1 MREFLGSYTDYLEME
16 KRENLW
22 RKRKFKRE
30 KVVEE
35 APKQQR
41 KRKLSYNEQREWETI
56 EDTIAELEEK
66 LSQLEKNL
74 RKLDLTSQRHKNYL
88 KHSRKQKKS

>member
-1 MREFLGSYTDYLEME
+1 MQKE
-16 KRENLW
+16 K
-22 RKRKFKRE
+22 

-66 LSQLEKNL
+66 LESIGEELANVGSDFTKAQELSEAQQNRRRA
-74 RKLDLTSQRHKNYL
+74 RKTMERWSELSDIVEGL
-88 KHSRKQKKS
+88 K

>member
-1 MREFLGSYTDYLEME
+1 M
-16 KRENLW
+16 
-22 RKRKFKRE
+22 
-30 KVVEE
+30 EE

-66 LSQLEKNL
+66 LESIGEELANVGSDL
-74 RKLDLTSQRHKNYL
+74 RKRKNCL

>member
-1 MREFLGSYTDYLEME
+1 ME
-16 KRENLW
+16 KAEVQ
-22 RKRKFKRE
+22 KK

-66 LSQLEKNL
+66 IESIGEELAKVGS
-74 RKLDLTSQRHKNYL
+74 TSQRHRNYL

>member
-1 MREFLGSYTDYLEME
+1 M
-16 KRENLW
+16 
-22 RKRKFKRE
+22 RKRKCRKRK

-66 LSQLEKNL
+66 LESIGEELANVGSDFTKAQELSEAQQKTEEELEKTMERWSEL
-74 RKLDLTSQRHKNYL
+74 SDIVEGL
-88 KHSRKQKKS
+88 K

>member
-1 MREFLGSYTDYLEME
+1 M
-16 KRENLW
+16 
-22 RKRKFKRE
+22 RKRKCRKR

-66 LSQLEKNL
+66 LESIGEELANVGSDFTKAQELSEA
-74 RKLDLTSQRHKNYL
+74 QQ
-88 KHSRKQKKS
+88 KQKKS

>member
-1 MREFLGSYTDYLEME
+1 ME
-16 KRENLW
+16 KAEVQ
-22 RKRKFKRE
+22 KK

-41 KRKLSYNEQREWETI
+41 KRKLSYNERREWETI

>member
-1 MREFLGSYTDYLEME
+1 ME
-16 KRENLW
+16 KAEVQ
-22 RKRKFKRE
+22 KEK

-41 KRKLSYNEQREWETI
+41 KRKLSYNERREWETI

-66 LSQLEKNL
+66 IESIGEELAKVGSDFTKAQELSEAQQKTEEELEKRWKDGVNYQ
-74 RKLDLTSQRHKNYL
+74 TSL
-88 KHSRKQKKS
+88 KD

>member
-1 MREFLGSYTDYLEME
+1 MPT
-16 KRENLW
+16 
-22 RKRKFKRE
+22 
-30 KVVEE
+30 VPPIVIAE

-66 LSQLEKNL
+66 LESIGEELANVGSDFTKAQELSEAQQKTEEELEKTMERWSEL
-74 RKLDLTSQRHKNYL
+74 SDIVEGL
-88 KHSRKQKKS
+88 K

>member
-1 MREFLGSYTDYLEME
+1 MQKE
-16 KRENLW
+16 KI
-22 RKRKFKRE
+22 
-30 KVVEE
+30 VEE

-56 EDTIAELEEK
+56 EDTIAELEEN
-66 LSQLEKNL
+66 LNRLEKNL
-74 RKLDLTSQRHKNYL
+74 RMLVLILRKRKNCL

>member
-1 MREFLGSYTDYLEME
+1 ME
-16 KRENLW
+16 KAEVQ
-22 RKRKFKRE
+22 KE

-41 KRKLSYNEQREWETI
+41 KRKLSYNERREWETI

>member
-1 MREFLGSYTDYLEME
+1 ME
-16 KRENLW
+16 KAEVQ
-22 RKRKFKRE
+22 KRK

-66 LSQLEKNL
+66 IESIGEELAKVGSDFTKAQELSEAQQKTEEELEKRWKDGVNYQ
-74 RKLDLTSQRHKNYL
+74 TSL
-88 KHSRKQKKS
+88 KD

>member
-1 MREFLGSYTDYLEME
+1 M
-16 KRENLW
+16 
-22 RKRKFKRE
+22 
-30 KVVEE
+30 VEE

-66 LSQLEKNL
+66 LESIGEELCECWF
-74 RKLDLTSQRHKNYL
+74 
-88 KHSRKQKKS
+88 